1 MKHSRAPKYIQE
13 RREELKHEA
22 QPKRTFGSSLRHAVA
37 LLSRG
42 VKTWTGSAIV
52 SVSALLGIASG
63 WVALVP
69 HVSVSQTQPLN
80 VTDPFSTPFIVAN
93 EWPFDIYGVH
103 FECYS
108 FSVKTQ
114 YSEVGTKLGFVPMD
128 VYYASMKP
136 GERAT
141 VPCRFPFTMQDPLQ
155 SADIAMIVT
164 FKTAFWPLEL
174 HNDFRFQALRAGD
187 KNLYWFPQPLTSP
200 IPDHTRIGGPSS
212 AQGVNKSQ

>member
-1 MKHSRAPKYIQE
+1 MEQKP
-13 RREELKHEA
+13 EA
-22 QPKRTFGSSLRHAVA
+22 KPKRSRFHTVLR
-37 LLSRG
+37 
-42 VKTWTGSAIV
+42 WTIKWVGGTILW
-52 SVSALLGIASG
+52 VSALLGIVSG

-69 HVSVSQTQPLN
+69 HVSVTQTQPLN
-80 VTDPFSTPFIVAN
+80 LTDPFSTPFTVSNDGPLAIRDVQ
-93 EWPFDIYGVH
+93 

-108 FSVKTQ
+108 FSVRTQ
-114 YSEVGTKLGFVPMD
+114 YSEVGPKLGFVPMD
-128 VYYASMKP
+128 VYYARMKP

-155 SADIAMIVT
+155 SADIALIVT
-164 FKTAFWPLEL
+164 FKIDFLPLFYTHSE
-174 HNDFRFQALRAGD
+174 FRFQALRAGD